1 MGAGCRSLLAQRV
14 DIRLRFLSIPGDSC
28 LVRDRHPMRGAM
40 RQESTKIDKTRK
52 RVKARCCSG
61 FAIPCPVR
69 PRGSRI
75 ADCGLRI
82 TDPGSRITDPGLRI
96 ADPELP
102 IADCGSAA
110 PAIARR
116 PAGSVQPK
124 KRAGKPA
131 LPDHGEID

>member
-52 RVKARCCSG
+52 RVKASCCSG

-75 ADCGLRI
+75 ADCGSR
-82 TDPGSRITDPGLRI
+82 TPDCGSRTPDRGSRIPNCRSRI
-96 ADPELP
+96 ADPP
-102 IADCGSAA
+102 
-110 PAIARR
+110 RR
-116 PAGSVQPK
+116 QSHAVRPGRSSQK